1 MPTKK
6 GTNFGVKKRAQCD
19 TDRVSS
25 VQTAEITGHFLLKT
39 DTFII
44 YTQEQQCTVNN
55 LLLQNEQQRFHQ
67 NQLVQEILSSRYFS
81 EQTWAAKFWA
91 LKVIK

>member
-44 YTQEQQCTVNN
+44 YT
-55 LLLQNEQQRFHQ
+55 
-67 NQLVQEILSSRYFS
+67 
-81 EQTWAAKFWA
+81 
-91 LKVIK
+91 